1 MSLAAALGARLR
13 NDLVI
18 VGIGNPLRGDD
29 AAGSLVA
36 RSLRPAP
43 GVTVIDAEEVP
54 ENHVGPMVA
63 AQPRAVLLIDA
74 VDLLAAPG
82 SVALLEAGDLRLHEA
97 WTHRVPLGLLMGVL
111 ARETGADVL
120 LLAIQPRQV
129 GLGCALS
136 AEVETS
142 VALVV
147 ETLDHLLEQRR
158 SSPVAPGAGG
168 GGA

>member
-1 MSLAAALGARLR
+1 MSLAAELGARLR
-13 NDLVI
+13 GEPVI

-36 RSLRPAP
+36 RGLRPVP
-43 GVTVIDAEEVP
+43 GVRVIDAEEVP
-54 ENHVGPMVA
+54 ENQVGPVVA
-63 AQPRAVLLIDA
+63 ARPTAVLLIDA
-74 VDLLAAPG
+74 VDLAAAPG
-82 SVALLEAGDLRLHEA
+82 SIALLEAGDLRLHDA

-111 ARETGADVL
+111 ARETGADVF

-136 AEVETS
+136 AEVEAS

-147 ETLDHLLEQRR
+147 ETLDGLLDRRR
-158 SSPVAPGAGG
+158 SSPVAPGAAG